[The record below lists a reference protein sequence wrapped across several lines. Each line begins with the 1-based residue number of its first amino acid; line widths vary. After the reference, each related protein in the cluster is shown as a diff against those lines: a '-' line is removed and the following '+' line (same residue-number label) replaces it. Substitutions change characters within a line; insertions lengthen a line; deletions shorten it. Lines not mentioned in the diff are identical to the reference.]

1 MLRDVTALRQRSVA
15 RHGLVT
21 TLLVAALVLAGCGSD
36 ESEPA
41 EDGSDADETDPEDET
56 DSEDDASEDDADGE
70 TAADFPEDRIT
81 YIVPYGAGG
90 GTDVLG
96 RQMAPML
103 EEELGEAVVVENQ
116 PGGQTIPALNN
127 VLGDSSGHTLIF
139 EGALI
144 AGLSARDIED
154 IGPDDFT
161 PIAIPQADP
170 MALTVRADAPWETM
184 EEFAEAAEEEPDS
197 LQVATS
203 AAGGVNHAAM
213 TLLQDAGLPIDVVPF
228 SEGEADAINA
238 FLAGDV
244 DAVSVPPQGV
254 VDHVEAGDAR
264 ILGVGNEERLESLP
278 DVPTF
283 AEAGFEGPTVK
294 AFRVVL
300 GPPDLPDEALSVL
313 ESAFTSVM
321 EDEDFHEFLEEN
333 TYQYAGLGPDGSAEF
348 LDEQVELYHSIYA
361 EG

>member
-1 MLRDVTALRQRSVA
+1 MLRHVTALRQRSVT
-15 RHGLVT
+15 RHGLVA
-21 TLLVAALVLAGCGSD
+21 TLLVAALVMASCGSD
-36 ESEPA
+36 
-41 EDGSDADETDPEDET
+41 DAGP
-56 DSEDDASEDDADGE
+56 DADGAE
-70 TAADFPEDRIT
+70 TDDTEMEDDTAQEDVTDDAAGFPEDRVT
-81 YIVPYGAGG
+81 FIVPYGAGG
-90 GTDVLG
+90 GTDVLA
-96 RQMAPML
+96 RRMAPLL
-103 EEELGEAVVVENQ
+103 EEELGESVVVENQ

-127 VLGDSSGHTLIF
+127 VLADPSGHTLIF

-161 PIAIPQADP
+161 AIAIPQADP
-170 MALTVRADAPWETM
+170 MALTVRADSPWGTM
-184 EEFAEAAEEEPDS
+184 EEFAEAAEADPNA

-213 TLLQDAGLPIDVVPF
+213 TLLRDAGLPIDVVPF

-254 VDHVEAGDAR
+254 VDYVESGDAR
-264 ILGVGNEERLESLP
+264 ILGVGSEERLESLP

-300 GPPDLPDEALSVL
+300 GPPDLPAEALSVL
-313 ESAFTSVM
+313 EATFKAVM
-321 EDEDFHEFLEEN
+321 EDEEFHVFLEEN
-333 TYQYAGLGPDGSAEF
+333 TYQYVGFGPAESAEF